1 MLTSVHPVFDVRI
14 FHKQAK
20 TLSKAGYDVT
30 LVAQH
35 SKEETLMPHSD
46 TKDNENNPPESPHTP
61 LKIPPCPPF
70 LKRGMGGFSDEI
82 IDGVKIVALSVPP
95 NRLYRMIVTNLCILR
110 LALKQKGNIYHFH
123 DPELIPIGII
133 LKLLGKKVIYDVHE
147 DLPKQILSKY
157 YIPSWQRKPLA
168 AFLKLAEPL
177 ASKVFDYIITAT
189 DNIQKKFNKPG
200 KVIVIRNFPILDLN
214 RNINRNIKHTR
225 YNLKLIYAGGLTEVR
240 GIAQIVL
247 ALEYVNNNVELILLG
262 KFSPK
267 EYVNKVRRLKG
278 FGKVRY
284 LGKVAFE
291 EVLRYY
297 ALAHVGLVCIQP
309 LERYKVSLPI
319 KLFEYMAAGLPVIAS
334 DFPLWKKII
343 DDAGCGICIDPTD
356 PRKIAEAILYLF
368 NNPQLRKQMGE
379 NGRKAVLE
387 KYNWEKES
395 EKLLA
400 VYKELSD
407 QGT

>member
-1 MLTSVHPVFDVRI
+1 MNRIVCILTSVHQPFDVRI

-30 LVAQH
+30 LIAQH
-35 SKEETLMPHSD
+35 KQNETM
-46 TKDNENNPPESPHTP
+46 
-61 LKIPPCPPF
+61 
-70 LKRGMGGFSDEI
+70 
-82 IDGVKIVALSVPP
+82 DGVKIIGLPKHHS
-95 NRLYRMIVTNLCILR
+95 RFDRMTRTSFGIFR
-110 LALKQKGNIYHFH
+110 LALKQKADIYHFH

-147 DLPKQILSKY
+147 DLPEQILSKY

-189 DNIQKKFNKPG
+189 DNIQEKFNKPG

-225 YNLKLIYAGGLTEVR
+225 YNLKMIYAGGLTEVR

-262 KFSPK
+262 EFAPK

-284 LGKVAFE
+284 LGKVPFE
-291 EVLRYY
+291 EVPKYY
-297 ALAHVGLVCIQP
+297 SSADIGIVCFLP
-309 LERYKVSLPI
+309 ERNHIKAMPN
-319 KLFEYMAAGLPVIAS
+319 KLFEYMAAELPVIAS
-334 DFPLWKKII
+334 DFPLWREII
-343 DDAGCGICIDPTD
+343 DDAGCGICVDPTD
-356 PRKIAEAILYLF
+356 PKKIAEAILFLS
-368 NNPQLRKQMGE
+368 NNPKVRKQMGE
-379 NGRKAVLE
+379 NERKAVLE
-387 KYNWEKES
+387 KYNWERES
-395 EKLLA
+395 KKLLTVYEKL
-400 VYKELSD
+400 S
-407 QGT
+407 